1 MLGFLVMAEQTYV
14 LINYISSFQK
24 KKNTEIEIIM
34 FCNFWRIYMDLVH
47 DLKFQLVVSEFF

>member
-24 KKNTEIEIIM
+24 KKKREIEIIM
-34 FCNFWRIYMDLVH
+34 FCNF
-47 DLKFQLVVSEFF
+47 